1 MEGIQKEALIAPV
14 EDEGG
19 AGQLLQGKT
28 PAGDAGAGNRDH
40 GFLTE
45 KLVIQIVQLQGG
57 AHHGNIN
64 DPVPQ
69 QICQG
74 VGGAVVDLKGHLRAL
89 LHEGG
94 NYWQNGTYGGGGHA
108 QAQNLTLADLAD
120 LQLGGVRKLQ
130 QLLRAL
136 VQELSGLR
144 HGDALAAA
152 LE

>member
-1 MEGIQKEALIAPV
+1 M
-14 EDEGG
+14 
-19 AGQLLQGKT
+19 
-28 PAGDAGAGNRDH
+28 
-40 GFLTE
+40 
-45 KLVIQIVQLQGG
+45 
-57 AHHGNIN
+57 
-64 DPVPQ
+64 
-69 QICQG
+69 
-74 VGGAVVDLKGHLRAL
+74 DLKGRLRVL

-94 NYWQNGTYGGGGHA
+94 NFGQNGTYGGGGHA